1 MTAPMN
7 RPLAYALAIPERSA
21 WEFRLT
27 MAIVA
32 LVSCIAVIVAAAGG

>member
-1 MTAPMN
+1 MD
-7 RPLAYALAIPERSA
+7 RPFAYALAVPERST

-32 LVSCIAVIVAAAGG
+32 LISCIAVIVAAADG